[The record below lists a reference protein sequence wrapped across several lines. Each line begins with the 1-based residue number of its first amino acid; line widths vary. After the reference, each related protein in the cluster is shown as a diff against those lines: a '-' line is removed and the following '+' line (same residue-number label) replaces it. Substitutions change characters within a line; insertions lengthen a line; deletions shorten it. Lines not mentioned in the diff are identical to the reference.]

1 MSRRRKDVSELR
13 LRYFRRALGYIWP
26 HRRYLATGLAAAVGV
41 SIFYT
46 LTVSSIIPFLTV
58 MFSRHETVGD
68 WLYRHVAEDRL
79 DCDFPEDVPPK
90 PYIKVLKVDA
100 DPNSPLAGMAR
111 VDRIVAINGQ
121 HGTDVELYRHI
132 CALPEGRPARID
144 LMYDDGRQAQVDITP
159 ESLGWRQHRMLDVAA
174 LLPRELTLVS
184 RMRML
189 ALVIGTLLVFSLLG
203 GVSRFTHEYMV
214 ELVSERG
221 LLDMRTLAYAHVLQA
236 PMGWFSQ
243 QQAGDTM
250 SRFARDSEVIR
261 KGMRSLFGKTIREP
275 LKAVGVFV
283 LAMYLNWQ
291 LVLSVVVATP
301 AAAVLIVQFGRRIR
315 RAQKK
320 SLMAW
325 GHLIELLD
333 EKIAGIQ
340 IVKAYHTERRERVR
354 FFRQQRRILRQQLK
368 IARIDAATSPILEFV
383 GVTAVGA
390 FVLFAGYLVFKQ
402 DVAAGG
408 LAGSF
413 IASVVCLAAMF
424 DPIRKLANVNNHLQ
438 EADAAAQR
446 MFAVVDMP
454 SEEPPETATR
464 RVSLARLREWIE
476 FRDVWFAYPARP
488 ETPALRGVNLKVRAG
503 QVTAIVGPNGSGKT
517 TLCLLL
523 MRFYQPQRGQV
534 LFDGSDLADVSL
546 ASLRGQ
552 IGLVTQDTV
561 IFTDT
566 VRNNIAY
573 GQPDKT
579 DEQIVVAARAAYADD
594 FIQQLQGEHNGQ
606 VGVGYDAI
614 ISALTLS
621 GGQRQRLAIARAILR
636 DPAILI
642 FDEATSQVDSESE
655 MKIQKALHEIMHG
668 RTTFVVAHRFST
680 IAEADQIVVMDEGK
694 IIAVGSHDTLV
705 ASCPLYKTLYER
717 QFRDVG

>member
-1 MSRRRKDVSELR
+1 M
-13 LRYFRRALGYIWP
+13 
-26 HRRYLATGLAAAVGV
+26 GLAAAVGV

-46 LTVSSIIPFLTV
+46 LTISSIVPFLTV
-58 MFSRHETVGD
+58 LSARHETVGD

-90 PYIKVLKVDA
+90 QYIRVLKATV
-100 DPNSPLAGMAR
+100 DPNSNAPLAGLAG

-121 HGTDVELYRHI
+121 HGTEVELYRRI
-132 CALPEGRPARID
+132 CALPEGKPARID
-144 LMYDDGRQAQVDITP
+144 LIYDDDRAVGADITP
-159 ESLGWRQHRMLDVAA
+159 EPLGWRQRRMVDVAGM
-174 LLPRELTLVS
+174 LPKELTLVS

-214 ELVSERG
+214 QLVSERG

-250 SRFARDSEVIR
+250 SRFARDSEIIR
-261 KGMRSLFGKTIREP
+261 KGMRSLFGKTMREP
-275 LKAVGVFV
+275 LKALGVFV

-291 LVLSVVVATP
+291 LVLSVVVVTP
-301 AAAVLIVQFGRRIR
+301 VAALLIVQFGRRIR

-320 SLMAW
+320 ALMAW
-325 GHLIELLD
+325 GHLIDLLD

-368 IARIDAATSPILEFV
+368 IARIDAATSPSLEFL
-383 GVTAVGA
+383 GAAAVGA
-390 FVLFAGYLVFKQ
+390 FVLFAGYLTFKQ
-402 DVAAGG
+402 YAAGG
-408 LAGSF
+408 GTEIF
-413 IASVVCLAAMF
+413 IASVFCLGAMF

-438 EADAAAQR
+438 EADAASQR
-446 MFAVVDMP
+446 MFAVIDMEA
-454 SEEPPETATR
+454 EEPPETAMR
-464 RVSLARLREWIE
+464 RVSLARLREGIE

-503 QVTAIVGPNGSGKT
+503 QITAIVGPNGSGKT

-534 LFDGSDLADVSL
+534 LFDGVDLADVSL
-546 ASLRGQ
+546 ESLRGQ

-573 GQPDKT
+573 GQQDKT
-579 DEQIVVAARAAYADD
+579 DEQIESAARAAYADD
-594 FIQQLQGEHNGQ
+594 FIQQLQSEQNGQ
-606 VGVGYDAI
+606 VGVGYDAM

-621 GGQRQRLAIARAILR
+621 GGQRQRMATARAILR

-680 IAEADQIVVMDEGK
+680 IAEADHIVVMDEGK
-694 IIAVGSHDTLV
+694 IVAVGRHDTLV